1 VSQLDVRTLLIAIAA
16 LNILVAVT
24 MYVFQKS
31 QRVYPGFGLWTTAAA
46 ILALSYVLFFLR
58 DLVPA
63 AFTVVLASALA
74 SFGAIVRL
82 DGLWRFLSSRRFT
95 AWLLVV
101 PLVILAVM
109 SVLTYARND
118 PYGRTLVVGVG
129 GFLIFGATSVVMV
142 RSGWGKKRPAYLA
155 AGVVFAGYAA
165 LVLGRG
171 VYWFVQSSGFPLLD
185 PVPVNVAFYVAT
197 MVFDVWLAFVLIAM
211 NHWRTTQ
218 ELLDEQEASEVA
230 RMDLAGLVTSLERS
244 ERRYRALFDLN
255 RDGVLTSVRGGVIV
269 DANDAACR
277 MLGMTRRELMM
288 AGRAGIVQPGPEV
301 AQALEVR
308 ASRGE
313 VAGVFTLIRKDG
325 TTFPGEFSSMVLPND
340 DESEYAFVIFR
351 DISDRLAAE
360 QQLRESE
367 ARLLRAQKVAHAGSW
382 EVDLATGSLWASEEA
397 FRIYGLEA
405 DSPRE
410 TLEMTRL
417 VPLPEEHPRLDK
429 AFGDLVG
436 GVNEYDLEFR
446 IRRANDGAL
455 RVVHS
460 IAELERDE
468 SGVPTR
474 VVGVLHDVTET
485 KETETALADS
495 EERLRQSQKMEAV
508 GQLAGGIAH
517 DFNNLLTAIIGYS
530 DLALADETAR
540 NGTLA
545 GDIEQIR
552 AAAQRAS
559 ALTGQILAFSRRQT
573 LRPTVVSLSDVFS
586 GLEPLL
592 RRTLGEDIELV
603 LRETR
608 DAAMVEIDTHQ
619 FEQVLLNL
627 AVNAR
632 DAMPSGGRLTFVI
645 EPVMLNEDTWQVY
658 PEAGPGRYVLL
669 SVSDTGVG
677 MDPDTAAHV
686 FEPFFTTKRP
696 GQGTGLGLSTVYG
709 IVRQSGG
716 VIDVFSEPGKGT
728 TFRVL
733 LPRVESPGA
742 ANPAPE
748 TQTYPIFGKESILVV
763 EDDDALRHLIA
774 RVLNRCGFD
783 VVITA
788 DAEEA
793 LSHVSDQTRKLD
805 LLLTDIV
812 LPGGMRG
819 DVLAR
824 RALELRPGLRVLHMS
839 GYAQDAIVHEG
850 RLDAGIDFVAK
861 PFTPE
866 TLTTAIREV
875 LDRRRSAAD

>member
-1 VSQLDVRTLLIAIAA
+1 
-16 LNILVAVT
+16 
-24 MYVFQKS
+24 
-31 QRVYPGFGLWTTAAA
+31 
-46 ILALSYVLFFLR
+46 
-58 DLVPA
+58 
-63 AFTVVLASALA
+63 
-74 SFGAIVRL
+74 
-82 DGLWRFLSSRRFT
+82 
-95 AWLLVV
+95 
-101 PLVILAVM
+101 
-109 SVLTYARND
+109 
-118 PYGRTLVVGVG
+118 
-129 GFLIFGATSVVMV
+129 
-142 RSGWGKKRPAYLA
+142 
-155 AGVVFAGYAA
+155 
-165 LVLGRG
+165 
-171 VYWFVQSSGFPLLD
+171 
-185 PVPVNVAFYVAT
+185 
-197 MVFDVWLAFVLIAM
+197 MVFDVWWAFAFIAM
-211 NHWRTTQ
+211 NHRRTTQ
-218 ELLDEQEASEVA
+218 ELQDEQEASEVA
-230 RMDLAGLVTSLERS
+230 RINLAGLVASLERS

-255 RDGVLTSVRGGVIV
+255 RDGVLTSIRGGVIV

-277 MLGMTRRELMM
+277 MLGMTKRDLMM
-288 AGRAGIVQPGPEV
+288 AGRAGIVRPGPEV

-308 ASRGE
+308 ASQGE
-313 VAGVFTLIRKDG
+313 VAGVFTFIRKDG
-325 TTFPGEFSSMVLPND
+325 SIFPGEFSSMVLPND

-360 QQLRESE
+360 RQLRDSE

-382 EVDLATGSLWASEEA
+382 EVDLATGTLWASEEA

-417 VPLPEEHPRLDK
+417 VPLPEEHPRLDEELS
-429 AFGDLVG
+429 DLIS
-436 GVNEYDLEFR
+436 GVKDYDLEFK
-446 IRRANDGAL
+446 IRRASDGVI

-460 IAELERDE
+460 IAELVRDE
-468 SGVPTR
+468 SGAPTR

-485 KETETALADS
+485 KEAEAALADS

-530 DLALADETAR
+530 DLVLADETVK
-540 NGTLA
+540 NGALA
-545 GDIEQIR
+545 DDLEQIR

-559 ALTGQILAFSRRQT
+559 ALTSQILAFSRRQA
-573 LRPTVVSLSDVFS
+573 LRPRVVSLSDVFN

-592 RRTLGEDIELV
+592 RRTLGEDIELA
-603 LRETR
+603 LRESR
-608 DAAMVEIDTHQ
+608 DAALVEIDTHQ

-645 EPVMLNEDTWQVY
+645 ETVTLNEDTGRVY
-658 PEAGPGRYVLL
+658 PDAGPGRYVLL

-696 GQGTGLGLSTVYG
+696 GEGTGLGLSTVYG

-716 VIDVFSEPGKGT
+716 VIDLFSEPGKGT

-733 LPRVESPGA
+733 LPRVDSPA
-742 ANPAPE
+742 VVVSAPDVQPSPISGGE
-748 TQTYPIFGKESILVV
+748 TILVV
-763 EDDDALRHLIA
+763 EDDAALRHLIA
-774 RVLNRCGFD
+774 RVLSRCGFD
-783 VVITA
+783 AVVTG

-793 LSHVSDQTRKLD
+793 LSRLTDETRELD

-812 LPGGMRG
+812 LPGGVRG

-824 RALELRPGLRVLHMS
+824 RALQLRPGLRVLHMS

-850 RLDAGIDFVAK
+850 RLDAGVDFIAK
-861 PFTPE
+861 PFTPDA
-866 TLTTAIREV
+866 LAQAIREV
-875 LDRRRSAAD
+875 LDRQRSVAG